1 MARTKLFLCALLI
14 ASCAFAPALPVAF
27 AQDSGAAGGG
37 STDGATQSAPV
48 KAVSVFSVDD
58 FGIVTVIDSWS
69 GLAQETGTYLY
80 MSATRELGRIP
91 VRVKDHKFSMNF
103 ATRSYLIEDKDDPS
117 VVFFRTP
124 MYIYEGGAI
133 SADIT
138 INLPSRLSYVGLAGN
153 TPEPTSVEPG
163 RLRWTI
169 PDATGVT
176 IALELKRNKPFLVP
190 GEGGPQFD
198 PAMLPR
204 LSQEEIPKNA
214 DEVLRELETILLI
227 AQKEQ
232 SADPDLIKLLN
243 KNLTRLYYLFYL
255 YGLVTDYAPGEADGG
270 GG

>member
-1 MARTKLFLCALLI
+1 MVRCALVLSI
-14 ASCAFAPALPVAF
+14 LAMLALPASIF
-27 AQDSGAAGGG
+27 AQDGGAAADLAADLD
-37 STDGATQSAPV
+37 TSASSSANV
-48 KAVSVFSVDD
+48 NAVTVFNVDD
-58 FGIVTVIDSWS
+58 FGIVSVIDTWS
-69 GLAQETGTYLY
+69 GLAQESGTYLY
-80 MSATRELGRIP
+80 VSATRELGRIP
-91 VRVKDHKFSMNF
+91 VRVKDHKFTMNF
-103 ATRSYLIEDKDDPS
+103 ATRSYLIEDKDDTS

-124 MYIYEGGAI
+124 MYIYEGGGI
-133 SADIT
+133 SIDIT
-138 INLPSRLSYVGLAGN
+138 VNLPSRLSYVGLAGN

-163 RLRWTI
+163 KLRWVI

-198 PAMLPR
+198 PALLPR

-227 AQKEQ
+227 AQMEK

-255 YGLVTDYAPGEADGG
+255 YGLVADYRPSGETDGSG
-270 GG
+270 